1 MSYTSEFL
9 LRARSELLAAWE
21 WYEDKQEGL
30 GDRFKKEVYDK
41 ISQIEIT
48 PERYPQRK
56 KNFYEA
62 RLKIFPY
69 LIIFRFQKQ
78 RKIIAIVSVFHT
90 SRNPKRKYRL

>member
-1 MSYTSEFL
+1 MSYTSEIL

-48 PERYPQRK
+48 PEHYPQRK
-56 KNFYEA
+56 K
-62 RLKIFPY
+62 K
-69 LIIFRFQKQ
+69 
-78 RKIIAIVSVFHT
+78 FHFA
-90 SRNPKRKYRL
+90 L